1 VSNGDAP
8 TAQDLLVA
16 AGWVEQLL
24 RPLVTAEWSVPAG
37 ELEWS
42 VRQVVDHL
50 VDVCG
55 FYAIHLAA
63 QSDRRLRVDVTPHP
77 QAGND
82 ERLDVLAATGRLLAV
97 TISAADPTATGWHF
111 MGSPTPRVSPDW
123 PVTNCWFTVGT
134 PPADWG
140 SSSAVTTGYPP
151 ACCTASTPR
160 WNTATRR
167 GRRSW
172 QPTDVVRAIRHR
184 NAVPVNDRY
193 SRSRTGPGRAPGG
206 AEHVGDGRRPSPGPG
221 GHPGPRSRSTRPYPR
236 PANEGPVARYG
247 GLGDGGNS
255 DDPGPPDVQI
265 NDPLRR
271 REYAST
277 AG

>member
-8 TAQDLLVA
+8 TAQDVLVA

-42 VRQVVDHL
+42 VRQVVDYL

-111 MGSPTPRVSPDW
+111 MGLTNASGFAGLACNELLVHGWDAARGLGIEFSGDDRVSARVLHRIYPE
-123 PVTNCWFTVGT
+123 VEYGNT
-134 PPADWG
+134 PWA
-140 SSSAVTTGYPP
+140 ALL
-151 ACCTASTPR
+151 AA
-160 WNTATRR
+160 N
-167 GRRSW
+167 GR
-172 QPTDVVRAIRHR
+172 H
-184 NAVPVNDRY
+184 
-193 SRSRTGPGRAPGG
+193 
-206 AEHVGDGRRPSPGPG
+206 
-221 GHPGPRSRSTRPYPR
+221 
-236 PANEGPVARYG
+236 
-247 GLGDGGNS
+247 
-255 DDPGPPDVQI
+255 
-265 NDPLRR
+265 
-271 REYAST
+271 
-277 AG
+277 